1 MKKLFGTDG
10 IRGLAGR
17 HPFEPDFVRKIGFAA
32 AKVSLARL
40 NGSRKAKPSVIIGMD
55 SRGSGPSIKAALA
68 EGLAA
73 GGFEILDLGL
83 IPTPAVSYLVK
94 REGADLGVVISASH
108 NPPEFN
114 GIKFFSAEGLKLSD
128 ADEASVE
135 RLLASPDFSA
145 PSAAP
150 GIRRSDFSAD
160 YEEFLL
166 STLPAGFSLKGVK
179 VVLDCANGAA
189 SELAPRIF
197 KKLGA
202 EIRVLGASP
211 DGTNI
216 NVGCGAL
223 ETGPMRAET
232 AAWGAWCGVS
242 FDGDADR
249 CMLSDEKGRLLDGD
263 DIISIAAPHLKAGGR
278 LRNSRVVLTLMSNC
292 GLIKHLHSLGIG
304 VTQVA
309 VGDKNVTEA
318 IEKEDL
324 SLGGESSGHT
334 IFREFAPTGDGLLT
348 ALQVLAAAREDGRP
362 MSAHAAWK
370 RFPQEV
376 RSLKVESK
384 PALETIPGFPEMI
397 AEWERRMGGEGRIF
411 VRYSGTEPLLRVL
424 VEGED
429 GVLVKEIA
437 EGIIGFYGRN
447 SGRAAA
453 GGARGG
459 AQSRDIVEGK

>member
-10 IRGLAGR
+10 IRGLAGE
-17 HPFEPDFVRKIGFAA
+17 HPFDTVFVKKIGFAA
-32 AKVSLARL
+32 ASVTSARL
-40 NGSRKAKPSVIIGMD
+40 NGSRKARPSVIIGMD

-114 GIKFFSAEGLKLSD
+114 GIKFFSADGLKLSD

-135 RLLASPDFSA
+135 KLLASPDLTA
-145 PSAAP
+145 PAGAP
-150 GIRRSDFSAD
+150 GVRLADFSAD
-160 YEEFLL
+160 YEEYLL
-166 STLPAGFSLKGVK
+166 STLPAGFSLEGVK
-179 VVLDCANGAA
+179 IVLDCANGAA

-202 EIRVLGASP
+202 EIRVMGASP
-211 DGTNI
+211 DGSNI

-232 AAWGAWCGVS
+232 ASWGAWCGVS

-263 DIISIAAPHLKAGGR
+263 DIISIAAPHLKSGGR
-278 LRNSRVVLTLMSNC
+278 LKNSRVVLTLMSNC
-292 GLIKHLHSLGIG
+292 GLIKHLHSMGVG

-318 IEKEDL
+318 IEKEEL
-324 SLGGESSGHT
+324 SLGGESSGHI

-348 ALQVLAAAREDGRP
+348 ALQTMAAAMADGRP
-362 MSAHAAWK
+362 LSAQASWK

-376 RSLKVESK
+376 RSLKVEAK
-384 PALETIPGFPEMI
+384 PALEDIPGFPEMI
-397 AEWERRMGGEGRIF
+397 EDWEKKMGGEGRIF

-429 GVLVKEIA
+429 GALVRGIA
-437 EGIIGFYGRN
+437 DGIIDFYGRN
-447 SGRAAA
+447 SGRHT
-453 GGARGG
+453 
-459 AQSRDIVEGK
+459 VEGK

>member
-17 HPFEPDFVRKIGFAA
+17 HPFEPDFVKKIGFAA
-32 AKVSLARL
+32 ASVASARL
-40 NGSRKAKPSVIIGMD
+40 NGSRKARPSVIIGMD

-83 IPTPAVSYLVK
+83 VPTPAVSYLVK

-114 GIKFFSAEGLKLSD
+114 GIKFFSADGLKLSD

-135 RLLASPDFSA
+135 KLLASPDFPAPAASA
-145 PSAAP
+145 EVRQA
-150 GIRRSDFSAD
+150 DFSAD
-160 YEEFLL
+160 YEEYLL
-166 STLPAGFSLKGVK
+166 ATLPPGFSLKGVK
-179 VVLDCANGAA
+179 IVLDCANGAA
-189 SELAPRIF
+189 SGLAPRVF
-197 KKLGA
+197 EKLGA
-202 EIRVLGASP
+202 EIKVMGASP

-278 LRNSRVVLTLMSNC
+278 LKNSRVVLTLMSNC
-292 GLIKHLHSLGIG
+292 GLIKHLHTMGVG

-318 IEKEDL
+318 IEKESL
-324 SLGGESSGHT
+324 SLGGESSGHI

-348 ALQVLAAAREDGRP
+348 ALQTIAAARTAGRP
-362 MSAHAAWK
+362 LSAQASWK

-384 PALETIPGFPEMI
+384 PALEDIPGFPEMI
-397 AEWERRMGGEGRIF
+397 EEWENRMGGEGRIF

-429 GVLVKEIA
+429 GALVREIA
-437 EGIIGFYGRN
+437 DGIIDFYGRN

-453 GGARGG
+453 GGAQGG
-459 AQSRDIVEGK
+459 ESGRHIVEGK

>member
-1 MKKLFGTDG
+1 
-10 IRGLAGR
+10 
-17 HPFEPDFVRKIGFAA
+17 VKI
-32 AKVSLARL
+32 
-40 NGSRKAKPSVIIGMD
+40 
-55 SRGSGPSIKAALA
+55 
-68 EGLAA
+68 
-73 GGFEILDLGL
+73 
-83 IPTPAVSYLVK
+83 
-94 REGADLGVVISASH
+94 
-108 NPPEFN
+108 
-114 GIKFFSAEGLKLSD
+114 
-128 ADEASVE
+128 
-135 RLLASPDFSA
+135 
-145 PSAAP
+145 
-150 GIRRSDFSAD
+150 
-160 YEEFLL
+160 
-166 STLPAGFSLKGVK
+166 
-179 VVLDCANGAA
+179 VLDCANGAA
-189 SELAPRIF
+189 SELAPRVF

-202 EIRVLGASP
+202 EIKVMGASP

-263 DIISIAAPHLKAGGR
+263 DIISIAAPHLKSGGR
-278 LRNSRVVLTLMSNC
+278 LKNSRVVLTLMSNC
-292 GLIKHLHSLGIG
+292 GLIKHLHSMGIG

-348 ALQVLAAAREDGRP
+348 ALQVISAAREDGRP
-362 MSAHAAWK
+362 MSAHASWK

-384 PALETIPGFPEMI
+384 PALEKIRGFQEMI
-397 AEWERRMGGEGRIF
+397 EEWERRMGGEGRIF

-424 VEGED
+424 VEGESD
-429 GVLVKEIA
+429 GLVKEIA
-437 EGIIGFYGRN
+437 DGIIDFYGRN
-447 SGRAAA
+447 SGRASA
-453 GGARGG
+453 GGAQGG
-459 AQSRDIVEGK
+459 ASGRHTVEGK